1 MTRLTL
7 LFVVAALVIPGAAFA
22 MPAQNLT
29 APDREQPTA
38 APINARGTD
47 VAADFKARGGDV
59 AARDAKWRAV
69 EAYYASYG
77 NPKPIVAP
85 ASAAVADDHTGPS
98 WFGALGIGVALML
111 LAGGF
116 GVYAGRTLRP
126 RHLGA

>member
-22 MPAQNLT
+22 MPAQDLT

-38 APINARGTD
+38 APVNAPGTD
-47 VAADFKARGGDV
+47 VAADFRARNGDV

-77 NPKPIVAP
+77 NPKPIAAP
-85 ASAAVADDHTGPS
+85 APAAVADDRTGPS

-111 LAGGF
+111 LAGGL